1 MHGATL
7 KIPGILAVLVAN
19 SGFEELN
26 TSDDIRQTILFSQK
40 SCKGIKRYWFDGAEN
55 LCQIMTSRRT

>member
-1 MHGATL
+1 VITTRVPDFFSL
-7 KIPGILAVLVAN
+7 LVAN
-19 SGFEELN
+19 SGFEDLN
-26 TSDDIRQTILFSQK
+26 TADDIRQNKLLSQK